1 MAGEVLRRNIFAIFK
16 VRASYEHLWF
26 KSATTPSRKT
36 LAGMHKLGQT
46 KKYKLSEKEF
56 VSVI

>member
-1 MAGEVLRRNIFAIFK
+1 VLRLTDSTKFEFGASFEVLW
-16 VRASYEHLWF
+16 L
-26 KSATTPSRKT
+26 KSPTSPSPKP

>member
-1 MAGEVLRRNIFAIFK
+1 LDSLTKLINFEI
-16 VRASYEHLWF
+16 
-26 KSATTPSRKT
+26 ATAQATGT